1 MSVYGKAVRSALET
15 EGFTYFSPDENE
27 RRYDPLDCT
36 MMEERPPGA
45 TRNIITRLAETCKL
59 PLIQVWE
66 QDAECAMRTCRSP
79 FAVGCGMGAA
89 WAYRRVACEEAYS
102 TQVAEVNMISEAFMT
117 KSIIIEPDLT
127 KTTLQQCPLKQLA
140 TMCGIGACVAFAC
153 DIFCSSSAVA
163 DSVGFKPK
171 EEGQGCRRGGSA
183 RAHRR
188 GDEAALRGRCRRRR
202 GGLPSPARRAR
213 RGRGRGRGCGCGQLP
228 VDSSDED
235 EEVGAARTPPPRA
248 PALPC
253 SGTSGSDEDSDEE
266 DDESDSG
273 SSPSLDD

>member
-1 MSVYGKAVRSALET
+1 
-15 EGFTYFSPDENE
+15 
-27 RRYDPLDCT
+27 

-140 TMCGIGACVAFAC
+140 TMCGIHAGARLASARDCC
-153 DIFCSSSAVA
+153 RAVA
-163 DSVGFKPK
+163 AVR
-171 EEGQGCRRGGSA
+171 ERHT
-183 RAHRR
+183 RAW
-188 GDEAALRGRCRRRR
+188 
-202 GGLPSPARRAR
+202 
-213 RGRGRGRGCGCGQLP
+213 
-228 VDSSDED
+228 
-235 EEVGAARTPPPRA
+235 
-248 PALPC
+248 
-253 SGTSGSDEDSDEE
+253 
-266 DDESDSG
+266 
-273 SSPSLDD
+273 